1 MPSNSV
7 SIALDLP
14 VSERGRR
21 LLGIAEDQ
29 WFDRKSVRI
38 KPQKLAESICAFAH
52 AEGGTLVIGLSE
64 GRVEGVEANSSAVNG
79 LRQASFD
86 FLRPPVPVR
95 ATEVA
100 CFDEGRNL
108 VHVLVLNIEPSE
120 HVHETVS
127 GDCYLRVGDEN
138 RRLTFAQRQDL
149 EFDRGLSKYEAQRLQ
164 ERQYSDLDSRLVES
178 YRQAAGATQDAQR
191 LLASRGLLLPDFGL
205 TVGGYLL
212 FARHPQDLFPSA
224 FVRIV
229 RYIGTSRETG
239 ARQNLES
246 GSDVR
251 VEGSL
256 PDVIHEAAREIGRL
270 VPLRRALGPGDT
282 FVDRPIVPREAW
294 LEGLVN
300 AVVHR
305 SYSIAGDHIRVEIFD
320 DRLEITSPGRFPGL
334 ADLTRPLEVVRFARN
349 PRIARV
355 CFDLSITQEL
365 GEGIRRI
372 FDEMRSSG
380 LEDPLYEQG
389 SSNVR
394 LTLLSKQRISD
405 RLAAGLPLASRE
417 LLQLLRDHAR
427 PMGTGDIE
435 SASGKSRPTV
445 VKHLNR
451 LRQVGLV
458 RWAGANRNDRTAAW
472 SAVDDDSQPH
482 P

>member
-1 MPSNSV
+1 M
-7 SIALDLP
+7 
-14 VSERGRR
+14 
-21 LLGIAEDQ
+21 
-29 WFDRKSVRI
+29 
-38 KPQKLAESICAFAH
+38 
-52 AEGGTLVIGLSE
+52 
-64 GRVEGVEANSSAVNG
+64 EGVEPNASAVNA

-86 FLRPPVPVR
+86 FIRPPVPVR
-95 ATEVA
+95 ATEVG
-100 CFDEGRNL
+100 CHDQQGNM
-108 VHVLVLNIEPSE
+108 VHVLVLDVEPSE
-120 HVHETVS
+120 RVHETVS
-127 GDCYLRVGDEN
+127 GDCYLRLGDEN

-178 YRQAAGATQDAQR
+178 YRKAAGATQDAKR
-191 LLASRGLLLPDFGL
+191 LLASRGLLLPDFGM

-212 FARHPQDLFPSA
+212 FASHPQDLFPNA
-224 FVRIV
+224 TVRV
-229 RYIGTSRETG
+229 LRYVGTSRETG

-246 GSDVR
+246 GSDIR

-256 PDVIHEAAREIGRL
+256 PEVIHRAADEIGRL
-270 VPLRRALGPGDT
+270 VPVRRALGASDT

-305 SYSIAGDHIRVEIFD
+305 SYSMAGDHIRVEIFD

-334 ADLTRPLEVVRFARN
+334 ADLTRPLEVLRFARN

-355 CFDLSITQEL
+355 CFDLRITQEL

-389 SSNVR
+389 SSHVR
-394 LTLLSKQRISD
+394 LTLLSKERISD
-405 RLAAGLPLASRE
+405 RLAADLPLASRE

-427 PMGTGDIE
+427 PMRTGDIE

-451 LRQVGLV
+451 LREVGLV
-458 RWAGANRNDRTAAW
+458 RWAGANRNDRTATW
-472 SAVDDDSQPH
+472 SAVEDNSQPH